1 MMPPCRCADAVTE
14 RCAESGVLGMS
25 FRVLTAGLV
34 SLLSIP
40 AVVLGAQ
47 GEEVAAS
54 SALREAGLTSYWQA
68 ALPLKRGDSVNAV
81 YLLEE
86 NLYVATHL
94 GDLYAVD
101 PSVGLLRWA
110 RNVAARGRHVF
121 KPSHLSTVEGR
132 GAVLVTHAEGAYVYA
147 RDTGAVL
154 AEIPELWTAGSGAVG
169 DAHSFYVGSS
179 DGHIYAVRWYDPIH
193 RKAVRTWKVLGGGPV
208 TSTPVLI
215 DNILYF
221 ASQNG
226 RVYACIADWEK
237 DLQWPPFATE
247 AAIEADLY
255 VDESGV
261 YVASLDRSLYRLD
274 TTSGALL
281 WRHRFPQP
289 LRDPPIVSQ
298 RTVYQYCRGAG
309 LYAIDVD
316 THELLWTQP
325 SATAFVSRRA
335 ERTCVWL
342 EDDRIAVLDS
352 TSGKVRSVIP
362 ILARSLVAANPQ
374 SLAFYVVTQD
384 GEMACFT
391 ADDVRHLRAD
401 DILKGLTPPGTTTSP
416 EADTDA
422 AEQVEDAADVDL
434 DDPLRSGSDR

>member
-1 MMPPCRCADAVTE
+1 M
-14 RCAESGVLGMS
+14 G

-34 SLLSIP
+34 GSLSIP

-47 GEEVAAS
+47 GEEIAS
-54 SALREAGLTSYWQA
+54 PNALRQAGLMSYWQA
-68 ALPLKRGDSVNAV
+68 ELPLKRGDSVDAV
-81 YLLEE
+81 CLLDES
-86 NLYVATHL
+86 LYVATRL
-94 GDLYAVD
+94 GDLHAVD
-101 PSVGLLRWA
+101 PGVGLLRWA
-110 RNVAARGRHVF
+110 HNVAAQGRRVF

-132 GAVLVTHAEGAYVYA
+132 AAVLVAHAEGAYVYA

-169 DAHSFYVGSS
+169 DARSFYVGSI

-193 RKAVRTWKVLGGGPV
+193 RKPIRTWKLLGGGPV

-215 DNILYF
+215 DNVLYF

-226 RVYACIADWEK
+226 RVYACTADWNK

-247 AAIEADLY
+247 AAIVADLY

-274 TTSGALL
+274 VTTGALL
-281 WRHRFPQP
+281 WRHRFPHP
-289 LRDPPIVSQ
+289 LRDAPIVSQ

-335 ERTCVWL
+335 ERTCVLL

-352 TSGKVRSVIP
+352 TSGKMRSVVP
-362 ILARSLVAANPQ
+362 LLSRSVVAANPQ
-374 SLAFYVVTQD
+374 GLAFYIVTQD

-391 ADDVRHLRAD
+391 TDDMRHLRAED
-401 DILKGLTPPGTTTSP
+401 LLKGLTSPGATTPP
-416 EADTDA
+416 EADADSADT
-422 AEQVEDAADVDL
+422 AEKVEGAADVDL